1 MCWSADTT
9 HGKAMTRCH
18 NKLNL
23 DTRIC
28 LTEDNTV
35 QVVPALY
42 SMLRRKFA
50 AHVLTVLHSTQL
62 PAEYV

>member
-18 NKLNL
+18 NELNL

-35 QVVPALY
+35 QVDLTTLSLHCTACC
-42 SMLRRKFA
+42 A
-50 AHVLTVLHSTQL
+50 ADLQ
-62 PAEYV
+62 PMF